1 MDSSSSG
8 GGLSA
13 LAIRRPVFTAMV
25 MSALIVLGYFS
36 YRRLP
41 IDQFP
46 AIDMPIVTVQ
56 TTYPGASAGTV
67 EREVSKRLEEA
78 FNPVQEVKKITSVS
92 LEGVSQVIVE
102 FQLTRNVD
110 LAAQDLR
117 SKIDGI
123 RRNLP
128 TGIDPPVVQKIDFG
142 AMPIISLALQ
152 HRRAA
157 GQAPVSYTHLTLPTI
172 YSV

>member
-1 MDSSSSG
+1 MPTSPPS
-8 GGLSA
+8 GGLSD

-25 MSALIVLGYFS
+25 MTALVVLGFFS

-46 AIDMPIVTVQ
+46 SIDLPIVTVQ
-56 TTYPGASAGTV
+56 TVYPGASAGTV
-67 EREVSKRLEEA
+67 EREVTRRLEEA
-78 FNPVQEVKKITSVS
+78 FNPVQDVKKITSIS
-92 LEGVSQVIVE
+92 LEGMSQVIIE

-117 SKIDGI
+117 AKIDVI

-128 TGIDPPVVQKIDFG
+128 EDVESPVVQKIDFG
-142 AMPIISLALQ
+142 AMPIIS
-152 HRRAA
+152 
-157 GQAPVSYTHLTLPTI
+157 
-172 YSV
+172 